1 MENLLVLKANL
12 KDQKTL
18 KTQDPPPF
26 SYESLL
32 WYMSLKPF

>member
-18 KTQDPPPF
+18 KTQDPLPL
-26 SYESLL
+26 SYESLV
-32 WYMSLKPF
+32 WYMNPKPF